1 MKKTL
6 LYLLF
11 IAFGYNLAAQTDT
24 IYPIDV
30 NQILTVSPNHTAG
43 CEYYMIAP
51 HDGFNLVDPVFRSA
65 LMIFDKNGESLF
77 FKGLYGNSNQFF
89 NFVFDFK
96 LQPNGQL
103 SFHNQAGADTKH
115 YILDSTLRVVDS
127 VEVQLPYYSDAHE
140 LLLTADGYKYVMG
153 YDYRT
158 LNLDTLT
165 AQGGLTMSKQ
175 TIVEGNVIFIYD
187 ANDNIVFQWNGF
199 DYFDIGDMDYTNL
212 TDTAFVDFMHANS
225 ISLDDNGNL
234 IVSLRNFNEVV
245 KISRQDSSIMWRLGG
260 KNSDFT
266 FVGDSLGG
274 FKLQHH
280 ATLLPNG
287 NVTILDN
294 GTYHN
299 PPVARALE
307 YELDENN
314 GTATLVWE
322 YKNNIESISVGSH
335 QVLPNGNRLINWGA
349 DIDDFYS
356 PIVEVTDNYEEVL
369 NIDLPPGYF
378 SYRAFCFDLPWQLQ
392 RPEITC
398 NIANNVVTLAAD
410 SGFAEYFW
418 LHNNTLSQTVTINDT
433 GSYQVFGHN
442 GYGWVGSKTL
452 HVTDLG
458 NPCDTATSINE
469 ILTSQIKLF
478 PNPTNGLLT
487 IDLPAGMDMSQS
499 TISVSNTLGQ
509 RVLEWN
515 EANGSIT
522 FSTHQLPA
530 GTYMVHIEGNN
541 IQWQG
546 KFMVLGQ

>member
-1 MKKTL
+1 MKNTL

-11 IAFGYNLAAQTDT
+11 TALGYNLCAQTDT

-30 NQILTVSPNHTAG
+30 NQILTVSPNHTPG

-65 LMIFDKNGESLF
+65 LMIFDRHGESLF
-77 FKGLYGNSNQFF
+77 FKGLYGNSSPYF

-103 SFHNQAGADTKH
+103 SFHNQAAPHTKH
-115 YILDSTLRVVDS
+115 YIMDSTLRVVDS
-127 VEVQLPYYSDAHE
+127 LEIQLPYYSDAHE
-140 LLLTADGYKYVMG
+140 LLLTADGHKYVMG
-153 YDYRT
+153 YEYRT
-158 LNLDTLT
+158 MNLDTLI
-165 AQGGLTMSKQ
+165 AQGGLPMSSQ
-175 TIVEGNVIFIYD
+175 TIVEGNVIFILD
-187 ANDNIVFQWNGF
+187 ANDNVVFQWHGL
-199 DYFDIGDMDYTNL
+199 DYFPISDMDYTNL
-212 TDTAFVDFMHANS
+212 TDTGFVDFMHANS
-225 ISLDDNGNL
+225 ISLDSNGNL
-234 IVSLRNFNEVV
+234 ILSLRNFNEVV

-260 KNSDFT
+260 KHSDFQ
-266 FVGDSLGG
+266 FVGDTLGG

-287 NVTILDN
+287 NVSILDN

-299 PPVARALE
+299 PPIARALE

-322 YKNNIESISVGSH
+322 YNNNIESISVGSH
-335 QVLPNGNRLINWGA
+335 QLLPNGNRLINWGA
-349 DIDDFYS
+349 DIDAFNS

-378 SYRAFCFDLPWQLQ
+378 SYRAFCFDLPWQVK

-418 LHNNTLSQTVTINDT
+418 LHHNTLSQTITINDT

-458 NPCDTATSINE
+458 NPCDTKTNVNE
-469 ILTSQIKLF
+469 VLTNQIKLF
-478 PNPTNGLLT
+478 PNPTSGMLT
-487 IDLPAGMDMSQS
+487 IDLPAGMDMAQS
-499 TISVSNTLGQ
+499 TISVSNALGQ
-509 RVLEWN
+509 RLLQWN
-515 EANGSIT
+515 NVNGSIT
-522 FSTHQLPA
+522 FNTNKLSA
-530 GTYMVHIEGNN
+530 GTYVVHIMGNRLH
-541 IQWQG
+541 WQR
-546 KFMVLGQ
+546 KFIILGQ